1 MSKIYEFEKEYFKPS
16 EVAKILGLKVDT
28 IRLWVRQR
36 KIHAVRIHDRI
47 YIPRSELERLLFI
60 RE

>member
-1 MSKIYEFEKEYFKPS
+1 MSKIYEYEKEYFKPS
-16 EVAKILGLKVDT
+16 EVAKILGLKPAT
-28 IRLWVRQR
+28 IYSWIKQKRIFAI
-36 KIHAVRIHDRI
+36 KIHDRI